1 MIRLLKVALG
11 LLTLAFQQTTF
22 ATVYDCPNVQVAGNS
37 DAFFLYSDCYLDFI
51 GTGPQIPAM
60 FAAGSN
66 IGITVGP
73 ADADGFNP
81 PPSYSVN
88 VGTYDV
94 GAPDSTLENMG
105 SGYSGNCVNDMD
117 PTLPATA
124 ALFNVN
130 ADDVFCA
137 RISSGAASATGGSL
151 WIRATFNGTTF
162 LSPLIVTNAAPSD
175 ADGDGVPDSEDDF
188 PNDASETTDSD
199 GDGVGDNGDQCANTP
214 SSETADSAGCG
225 PSQRDSDG
233 DGANDDQDAFP
244 NDPTETADSDN
255 DGVGDNAD
263 AFPNDPTR
271 SALPAMPVPLMPAIV
286 LFLLAGLLG
295 LLGVRRLKL

>member
-1 MIRLLKVALG
+1 MAPPANKQARPHAALG
-11 LLTLAFQQTTF
+11 VEKAVVNLSPLRFNRASGGSDDSTADGGSRIADSGFS
-22 ATVYDCPNVQVAGNS
+22 AGHFGYGVRVSQCAGWSGNGEVPVL
-37 DAFFLYSDCYLDFI
+37 LYSDCYLDFI

-124 ALFNVN
+124 VLFNVN

-214 SSETADSAGCG
+214 SSETADSSGCG

-233 DGANDDQDAFP
+233 DGC
-244 NDPTETADSDN
+244 
-255 DGVGDNAD
+255 
-263 AFPNDPTR
+263 
-271 SALPAMPVPLMPAIV
+271 
-286 LFLLAGLLG
+286 
-295 LLGVRRLKL
+295 K